1 MYNEILNIT
10 KMLVSIASINTTPGE
25 KEIGVFI
32 ESYLREIPY
41 FQSHPEGIIIQPLKN
56 DALERRNVIA
66 WIKGEKGESKDTII
80 FHGHTDTVGIEDFGK
95 LQPYAFDCDQLM
107 KQLEEMKLPKEVEE
121 DLKSGDYLFGR
132 GTCDMKSGDAVF
144 LVLAKEICKHLEE
157 LNGNIVLSFN
167 PVEENLHTG
176 IIEAREV
183 FKKLEEEEG
192 LHYLLAI
199 NNDYICPLYP
209 EDPHRYVYTGSVGKL
224 LPCFYIQGKET
235 HVGQCFEGFDA
246 SLVAAKL
253 VECINLNPDY
263 CEGYKGEYTLPPSIL
278 KMKDLKQQYN
288 VQTSFSSFIYF
299 NYFVHNASVTEVFE
313 KLKSTSHKV
322 FDSVLRLMNERYKEY
337 CELAH
342 LDYQEIDYE
351 TQVLDYKDLLQ
362 LAKEKY
368 EGDIDEVIHKIT
380 VLELEQARDKR
391 EISMEIVKKLCELAE
406 IKIPTIVI
414 FFAAPYCP
422 HNTLKSE
429 LEEEKEL
436 YDKLSRIVEEFAK
449 EVNIPYEIRQFF
461 PSLTDSSFL
470 KIDDD
475 YESISKLKDNFP
487 EYETLY
493 NVPLEAIKQMN
504 IPGINYG
511 CYGKDAHKWTERV
524 YMPYS
529 FDILPRLIMKTVHYF
544 LGE

>member
-10 KMLVSIASINTTPGE
+10 KKLVSIASVNTTPGE
-25 KEIGVFI
+25 KEIGIYI

-41 FQSHPEGIIIQPLKN
+41 FQNHPERIIIQHLKN

-95 LQPYAFDCDQLM
+95 LQPYAFDCEQLM
-107 KQLEEMKLPKEVEE
+107 KQLEEIELPKEVEK

-176 IIEAREV
+176 IIEVGEV
-183 FKKLEEEEG
+183 FKKLEKEEG

-209 EDPHRYVYTGSVGKL
+209 EDTHRYVYTGSVGKL

-253 VECINLNPDY
+253 VERISLNPDY
-263 CEGYKGEYTLPPSIL
+263 CEGYKEEYTLPPSVL
-278 KMKDLKQQYN
+278 KMKDLKMQYN

-299 NYFVHNASVTEVFE
+299 NYFVHNASVIEVLEKLRSTSHEVFE
-313 KLKSTSHKV
+313 AVKK
-322 FDSVLRLMNERYKEY
+322 LMNERYEAY
-337 CELAH
+337 CKLTRVA
-342 LDYQEIDYE
+342 YQELHYE
-351 TQVLDYKDLLQ
+351 TQVLDYMGLLQ

-368 EGDIDEVIHKIT
+368 KGNLLEVIHKIT
-380 VLELEQARDKR
+380 VSELANDRDKR
-391 EISMEIVKKLCELAE
+391 EIPMEIVKKLCEVAE

-422 HNTLKSE
+422 HNTLKTE

-436 YDKLSRIVEEFAK
+436 YDKLSRIVKEFSK
-449 EVNIPYEIRQFF
+449 EVNESYEILQFF
-461 PSLTDSSFL
+461 PSLTDSSYL

-475 YESISKLKDNFP
+475 YESINKLKDNFP

-529 FDILPRLIMKTVHYF
+529 FEILPRLIMKTVRYF
-544 LGE
+544 FGE